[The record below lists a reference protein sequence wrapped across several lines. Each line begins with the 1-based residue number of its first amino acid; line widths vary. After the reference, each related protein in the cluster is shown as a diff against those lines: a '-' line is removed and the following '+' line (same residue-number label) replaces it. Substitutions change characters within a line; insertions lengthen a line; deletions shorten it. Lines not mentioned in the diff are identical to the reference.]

1 MFEFLKKQRIILA
14 SKSPRRADIL
24 RQLKIDFEIIDSKV
38 SEEAFENDRSI
49 EDYVMSISDKKVMN
63 VARKIT
69 NGIIIA
75 ADTIVTIDGQILGK
89 PKNHDEAKNMLK
101 KLSGRIHYVY
111 TGVSIVLN
119 PGFIKKSDYEITK
132 VKFRKLDE
140 VEINYYVD
148 SGESMDK
155 AGSYGI
161 QDLPA
166 IFVEK
171 IDRCYFNVVGL
182 PLTKVYLLMKSLL
195 K

>member
-24 RQLKIDFEIIDSKV
+24 KQLKIDFEIIDSEV
-38 SEEAFENDRSI
+38 AEEPFENDGSI
-49 EDYVMSISDKKVMN
+49 EDYVMRISDKKVMN
-63 VARKIT
+63 VAKKIT
-69 NGIIIA
+69 DGIIIA

-89 PKNHDEAKNMLK
+89 PENRDEAKNMLK
-101 KLSGRIHYVY
+101 RLSGRIHCVY
-111 TGVSIVLN
+111 TGVSVVLN
-119 PGFIKKSDYEITK
+119 PGFIKKSDYEMTE

-140 VEINYYVD
+140 DEINYYVD
-148 SGESMDK
+148 SGEPMDK

-171 IDRCYFNVVGL
+171 IDGCFFNVVGL
-182 PLTKVYLLMKSLL
+182 PLTKVYLLMKSML

>member
-1 MFEFLKKQRIILA
+1 LFEFLKKQKIILA

-24 RQLKIDFEIIDSKV
+24 KQLKIDFEIIDSGV
-38 SEEAFENDRSI
+38 AEEPFENDPSI
-49 EDYVMSISDKKVMN
+49 EDYVMRISDKKVVN
-63 VARKIT
+63 VAKKIT

-89 PKNHDEAKNMLK
+89 PKNRDEAKNMLK
-101 KLSGRIHYVY
+101 RLSGRIHYVY
-111 TGVSIVLN
+111 TGVSIVMN
-119 PGFIKKSDYEITK
+119 PGFIKKSDYEMTE

-140 VEINYYVD
+140 NEINYYVD
-148 SGESMDK
+148 SGEPMDK

-171 IDRCYFNVVGL
+171 IDGCYFNVVGF
-182 PLTKVYLLMKSLL
+182 PITKVYLLMKSML

>member
-1 MFEFLKKQRIILA
+1 LFEFLKKQLFLIAPRP
-14 SKSPRRADIL
+14 PRRADIL
-24 RQLKIDFEIIDSKV
+24 RQLKIDFEIIDSEV
-38 SEEAFENDRSI
+38 AEEAFENDASI
-49 EDYVMSISDKKVMN
+49 EDYVMRISDKKVMN

-69 NGIIIA
+69 DGIIIA

-111 TGVSIVLN
+111 TGISVVLN

-140 VEINYYVD
+140 NEINYYVD

-171 IDRCYFNVVGL
+171 IDGCYFNVVGL

>member
-24 RQLKIDFEIIDSKV
+24 RQLKIDFEIIDSEV
-38 SEEAFENDRSI
+38 AEEAFENDASI
-49 EDYVMSISDKKVMN
+49 EDYVMRISDKKVMN

-111 TGVSIVLN
+111 TGISVVLN

-148 SGESMDK
+148 SGEPMDK

-171 IDRCYFNVVGL
+171 IDGCYFNVVGL
-182 PLTKVYLLMKSLL
+182 PVTKVYLLMKSLV